1 MMLKMKSMQLSWFI
15 LMCTLLFIYV
25 VHAETVGVKEDIKN
39 LSDEDVLVISVSHSK
54 KDKNITTS
62 TEKLT
67 TVLRTES
74 STEVIELSNT
84 TLVPPIAKE
93 TYVISLTNIDSRF
106 QSF

>member
-1 MMLKMKSMQLSWFI
+1 MKFKQLAWFVLICI
-15 LMCTLLFIYV
+15 LFTYV

-67 TVLRTES
+67 SVLSTES
-74 STEVIELSNT
+74 TTEIIKLSNT
-84 TLVPPIAKE
+84 TLAPPIAKE
-93 TYVISLTNIDSRF
+93 M
-106 QSF
+106 